1 MTAIAVDATL
11 VGGITILQS
20 LLGAG
25 FLYLFAKRLVGKR
38 LVPALAVLHFGTAVG
53 VLLLASGS
61 LLTVAVVGVITTG
74 TLRAIAQPVVEAWTN
89 HFTKTEH
96 RATVHSFLGQA
107 QSMGEITGGISLG
120 VVASLLN
127 ISAALVVSC
136 VVYVI
141 AAGLAAA
148 ARRHWSAAPHAAV

>member
-96 RATVHSFLGQA
+96 
-107 QSMGEITGGISLG
+107 
-120 VVASLLN
+120 
-127 ISAALVVSC
+127 
-136 VVYVI
+136 
-141 AAGLAAA
+141 
-148 ARRHWSAAPHAAV
+148 